1 MKTWSS
7 TWGLGKPLDHAPL
20 RNPLVPDVRITA
32 GRSRR
37 FFRAIPIYCYW
48 DQTRNDWLWNLDHCW
63 MFSFSGWS
71 FHLCKNVNWNMLLRY
86 SVYIMYPAKV
96 WITPV
101 FLKKNIKRV
110 KWCFYSSHQ
119 KINGFFHVFSAT
131 GKQTIASTEGLG
143 WRGEASENG
152 PEILEF
158 PPACVGNLWKTM
170 GSGDSSRD
178 LLITYCSWRL
188 PTTFERVT

>member
-1 MKTWSS
+1 
-7 TWGLGKPLDHAPL
+7 
-20 RNPLVPDVRITA
+20 
-32 GRSRR
+32 
-37 FFRAIPIYCYW
+37 
-48 DQTRNDWLWNLDHCW
+48 
-63 MFSFSGWS
+63 
-71 FHLCKNVNWNMLLRY
+71 
-86 SVYIMYPAKV
+86 MYPAKV

-101 FLKKNIKRV
+101 FLKKT
-110 KWCFYSSHQ
+110 S
-119 KINGFFHVFSAT
+119 NGWSDDSVLFIANQWFFHVFSAT

-188 PTTFERVT
+188 PTTFERSLRDPKKAQRIARILIICIYTTYIYIYIYIYIHQKWCEISSYQK